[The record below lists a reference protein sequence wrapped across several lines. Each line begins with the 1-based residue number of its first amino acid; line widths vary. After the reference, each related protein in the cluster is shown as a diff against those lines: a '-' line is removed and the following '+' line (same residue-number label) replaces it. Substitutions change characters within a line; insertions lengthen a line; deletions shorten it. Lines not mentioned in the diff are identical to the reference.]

1 MSKAFDLKKLQ
12 VEYQRIFAGKLEQEL
27 NIMKK
32 EEEIERLR
40 ESLSVS
46 DEALEKIQEK
56 IEELKALD
64 D

>member
-1 MSKAFDLKKLQ
+1 MSSKAFDLKKLQ
-12 VEYQRIFAGKLEQEL
+12 VEYQRVLAGKMEQEL

-46 DEALEKIQEK
+46 DEALDKIQEK
-56 IEELKALD
+56 IDELED
-64 D
+64 ID